1 MAAIDI
7 KEEEW
12 QLIRKYILI
21 PVVLDSLEHDI
32 REMKKNNKYKMADV
46 YLRKMRQAQNKATRE
61 KAEVKRELSKRGIK
75 VFEEKRTVKMLESK
89 FLVRGYRHELNM
101 LWNVVRAEV
110 KIIITNYMD
119 VSLTDDTIEP

>member
-1 MAAIDI
+1 MAVIDI

-21 PVVLDSLEHDI
+21 PIVLDSLERDI
-32 REMKKNNKYKMADV
+32 KEMKKNDKYKMADV
-46 YLRKMRQAQNKATRE
+46 YLRKMRQSQNMATKE
-61 KAEVKRELSKRGIK
+61 KANVKRELTKRGIK

-89 FLVRGYRHELNM
+89 FLCRGYRHELNM
-101 LWNVVRAEV
+101 LWNIVKAEV
-110 KIIITNYMD
+110 KIIIAGYMD